1 MTPLQT
7 LLHLTNFQGQSPL
20 LSTIVPSVSAAF
32 AIQAACAAPSI
43 AYRSDRFYD
52 LSGAATYVAVSA
64 FSLWLPSLRAKYGYL
79 SGGGGGGG
87 RVFHWRQVVLCG
99 AVGIWAVRC
108 EFLFIFFLFCF
119 ILFYFIF
126 IFFLDLPTYLPA
138 YLPTYLPTY
147 LRLPY
152 PTLSGPGYL
161 GKKKAERRE
170 KEEMEK
176 NEFVRS
182 EGQLVDDDCHGDDAG
197 NH

>member
-43 AYRSDRFYD
+43 AFRSDRFYD

-79 SGGGGGGG
+79 PLSGGGGGGG
-87 RVFHWRQVVLCG
+87 MVFHWRQVVLCG

-108 EFLFIFFLFCF
+108 EFLFIFV
-119 ILFYFIF
+119 
-126 IFFLDLPTYLPA
+126 YLLSVSSFSI
-138 YLPTYLPTY
+138 YLPTYLPT
-147 LRLPY
+147 L
-152 PTLSGPGYL
+152 GYL
-161 GKKKAERRE
+161 ILP
-170 KEEMEK
+170 
-176 NEFVRS
+176 
-182 EGQLVDDDCHGDDAG
+182 EGQLMTMMMLET
-197 NH
+197 NKTTWENI